1 MQEQE
6 YLITES
12 SVELIKEVRF
22 YQWGVDK
29 SGATLNKPATGQADH
44 AIDAWRYCEMMTL
57 SPDKGDDLEIDF
69 F

>member
-1 MQEQE
+1 MQECE

-29 SGATLNKPATGQADH
+29 SGVTLNKPASGQADH

-57 SPDKGDDLEIDF
+57 TPRQEIEVDF
-69 F
+69 EFI